1 MGRRLLLVDGNS
13 LVNRAFYALP
23 PLSTGSGVPTG
34 AVYGFLT
41 MLLRFLAEKDPSHIV
56 VAFDHPSP
64 TFRHSM
70 FDGYKKTRKPTPES
84 LVVQMP
90 VVKDVLTALNLPQME
105 CPGYEADD
113 IIGTLAKAG
122 KQQGL
127 AVTILTGDRDC
138 LQLLDHTVEV
148 VLPVRGISQV
158 REYMPGTV
166 EEEMGITPSLIVDLK
181 ALAGDSSD
189 NIPGIRGIGEKTA
202 LSLLKR
208 YGSLDGVYANLS
220 EISPARVQKL
230 LREGRD
236 IAFLCK
242 ELATIDTDSP
252 VPCQVAGFVW
262 QRPSREQVS
271 GIFSSLEFHS
281 LLPRFNTLLSP
292 DRQWLDLH
300 VVGDGEAQRARHTLV
315 IRTREQ
321 LSGFCRE
328 AMDAGQVAIYMVP
341 PDVQSET
348 ERAAVWPSMIG
359 VSCGHDRSV
368 ICLKGDRGKYQ
379 DAMWELFAP
388 LFANEQ
394 VAKTGFDLKW
404 LFALLFG
411 KGIRARGEF
420 FDVLV
425 ASYLLDPTRAAYNL
439 SDIARTHSAV
449 EVSPLSSSKKREG
462 DSGEEVSDLA
472 VHMALGA
479 AACLEI
485 APHLKRKLEDDGLMK
500 LAREVEFPL
509 TRVLAAMEVTGV
521 GVDLRLARLI
531 REEFG
536 SLLQSLEGS
545 IYELAG
551 EEFNVASPKQLSGIL
566 FDKLKMKPVKKT
578 KTGYSTDAGVLEVL
592 SQDHQLPGKVLEYRH
607 YAKLKS
613 TYLDSLED
621 AVNPVTGR
629 VHTTL
634 HQTVTATG
642 RLSSSDPNLQNIPVR
657 GDEGRSLRR
666 IFVASPGKLLLA
678 SDYSQVELRIMAHV
692 SRDPT
697 LIDAF
702 CRGDD
707 IHARTASEIFGVPM
721 AEVTPD
727 LRSKAK
733 AVNFGVIYGIS
744 DFGLSRNA
752 GVTREEAR
760 EFIDAYFAR
769 YPFVKRYMELTVLQ
783 ARRDRYVATLFGR
796 RRPIPDIDSRIRQRR
811 AFAERTAI
819 NTPIQGSAADIIKLA
834 MVRIYRRLEREKL
847 RSRLILQVHDE
858 LIFEFPEDEEARL
871 RKLVR
876 EEMEGAAALKVPL
889 RVDIDVGKSWYD
901 V

>member
-13 LVNRAFYALP
+13 LANRAFYALP

-41 MLLRFLAEKDPSHIV
+41 MLLRFVAEKDPSHIV
-56 VAFDHPSP
+56 IAFDHPSP

-84 LVVQMP
+84 LIAQMP
-90 VVKDVLTALNLPQME
+90 VLKDVLTALNLPQVE

-113 IIGTLAKAG
+113 VLGTLAKAG
-122 KQQGL
+122 KEQGL

-158 REYMPGTV
+158 REYLPGTF
-166 EEEMGITPSLIVDLK
+166 EEEMGIPPSLIVDLK

-189 NIPGIRGIGEKTA
+189 NIPGVKGIGEKTA
-202 LSLLKR
+202 LSLLKQ
-208 YGSLDGVYANLS
+208 YGNLDGIYAHLH
-220 EISPARVQKL
+220 EISPERVRRL
-230 LREGRD
+230 LREGQD
-236 IAFLCK
+236 TALLCR

-252 VPCQVAGFVW
+252 VLRQVEGFVW
-262 QRPSREQVS
+262 QRPSQEQVS
-271 GIFSSLEFHS
+271 GIVSSLEFHS
-281 LLPRFNTLLSP
+281 LLPRINALLSP
-292 DRQWLDLH
+292 DRQEG
-300 VVGDGEAQRARHTLV
+300 VRHTRA
-315 IRTREQ
+315 ICTREQ
-321 LSGFCRE
+321 LSAFCSE
-328 AMDAGQVAIYMVP
+328 AMQAGQVAVYMAT
-341 PDVQSET
+341 PDGKREAEKT
-348 ERAAVWPSMIG
+348 LTWPSVIG
-359 VSCGHDRSV
+359 VSCGHDSSV
-368 ICLKGDRGKYQ
+368 ICLDGDSEKHQ

-388 LFANEQ
+388 LLANEQ

-404 LFALLFG
+404 LFALLYG
-411 KGIRARGEF
+411 KGIKARGEF

-425 ASYLLDPTRAAYNL
+425 ASYLLDPTRTAYNL
-439 SDIARTHSAV
+439 SDIARVHGSV
-449 EVSPLSSSKKREG
+449 KVPPLAGGKKKEG
-462 DSGEEVSDLA
+462 DSEGEVLDPA
-472 VHMALGA
+472 IHMALGA
-479 AACLEI
+479 AACLETT
-485 APHLKRKLEDDGLMK
+485 PHLKKKLEDDGLTK
-500 LAREVEFPL
+500 LAMEVEFPL
-509 TRVLAAMEVTGV
+509 TQVLAAMEVTGV
-521 GVDLRLARLI
+521 GVDLELARLI

-551 EEFNVASPKQLSGIL
+551 EKFNIASPKQLSEIL
-566 FDKLKMKPVKKT
+566 FDRLKMRPVKKT
-578 KTGYSTDAGVLEVL
+578 KTGYSTDASVLEAL

-621 AVNPVTGR
+621 VVSPVTGR

-657 GDEGRSLRR
+657 GDDGRSLRR

-692 SRDPT
+692 SGDPT

-702 CRGDD
+702 CRGED
-707 IHARTASEIFGVPM
+707 IHARTAAEIFGVPIS
-721 AEVTPD
+721 EVTPD

-760 EFIDAYFAR
+760 EFIEAYFVR
-769 YPFVKRYMELTVLQ
+769 YPLVRRYMDLTVVQ
-783 ARRDRYVATLFGR
+783 ARRDRYVVTLFGR
-796 RRPIPDIDSRIRQRR
+796 RRPIPEIESRNRQRR

-819 NTPIQGSAADIIKLA
+819 NTPIQGSAADIIKIA
-834 MVRIYRRLEREKL
+834 MVRIFRRLEQEKL

-858 LIFEFPEDEEARL
+858 LIFEFPEDEEVRL